1 MAGKDSYSVKKRGIK
16 ILFLIAAA
24 CAISS
29 CAAPMYFHTPNPYKT
44 DYQTNVTLIFWYG
57 DPRYIMYFKQK
68 TDFLTGIDT
77 DPIYTEY
84 KEQQINRF
92 GKDEKKAFNTFNF
105 YMSIDF

>member
-1 MAGKDSYSVKKRGIK
+1 MSSKGSSAASKSGIK
-16 ILFLIAAA
+16 LIGSIAAA
-24 CAISS
+24 FAISS
-29 CAAPMYFHTPNPYKT
+29 CAAPMYFHTRNPYKT
-44 DYQTNVTLIFWYG
+44 EYQTNVTLIFWYG

-68 TDFLTGIDT
+68 TDFLNSFDT

>member
-1 MAGKDSYSVKKRGIK
+1 
-16 ILFLIAAA
+16 
-24 CAISS
+24 
-29 CAAPMYFHTPNPYKT
+29 
-44 DYQTNVTLIFWYG
+44 
-57 DPRYIMYFKQK
+57 MYFKQK

-92 GKDEKKAFNTFNF
+92 GKDEKKSFNTFNF